1 MEIIIP
7 IVIVIIIVMSLLL
20 WFSDRRKYRR
30 YSNLSWLQKSSNRF
44 LALFMLNAVFFFSLS
59 LLSNSVTAQDSNSL
73 QTFIAADKLYLSGKK
88 TAAEQLYRQVKPPFP
103 QQAKIQSIQPFSDP
117 EKLSPAGG
125 VYWRN
130 AQRGMRENLESL
142 IFVSLEKIVEEE
154 PGFIPGY
161 LQLVKAFNQYEQPEK
176 ALATLEHGISL
187 FPDSLELVIAD
198 VKQLENTEQWLEAS
212 IAARQFAIIHSNHP
226 QASQLQEIAEQNLD
240 HFKGELNTELIATGI
255 LGSVGGLVTG
265 DEGSTAL
272 QIAPLLL
279 SGESDF
285 GAVAAEQYKQPGV
298 LIDDPQLT
306 EYVNKVGQKIA
317 ALMGRD
323 EFAYEF
329 YIIRDDAVNAFTL
342 PGGKVFM
349 NTGIL
354 LKMNS
359 EAELAGL
366 LGHEVSHAVLSHG
379 YQRMTKAGLLSN
391 LGAVIPAG
399 DFLSNLI
406 NLDYGRSN
414 ERQSDI
420 LGTRVLAAAG
430 YAADGLYNNMLLFK
444 KEERQSSPEYLSTH
458 PAPDTRISYLRQLI
472 ETNGYNRYAYEGVAN
487 YIQMKKRLAKLLLSE

>member
-1 MEIIIP
+1 MKITIP
-7 IVIVIIIVMSLLL
+7 IIIVIIIVTSLLL
-20 WFSDRRKYRR
+20 RLSDRQKYRR
-30 YSNLSWLQKSSNRF
+30 YLNLSWLKKSSNRF

-59 LLSNSVTAQDSNSL
+59 LLSNSVTAQDANSL
-73 QTFIAADKLYLSGKK
+73 QTFIEADRLYLSGKK
-88 TAAEQLYRQVKPPFP
+88 TAAEQLYRQVKPPFTE
-103 QQAKIQSIQPFSDP
+103 QKKNQLIQPISNP

-130 AQRGMRENLESL
+130 AQRGMSENLESL
-142 IFVSLEKIVEEE
+142 IFVSLEKMVEEE

-176 ALATLEHGISL
+176 ALAALEHGVSL

-212 IAARQFAIIHSNHP
+212 IAARQFAIIHPNHP
-226 QASQLQEIAEQNLD
+226 QASQLQEIADQNLD
-240 HFKGELNTELIATGI
+240 HFKGQLNTELIATGI

-265 DEGSTAL
+265 DDGSTAL

-285 GAVAAEQYKQPGV
+285 GAVAAEQYEQSGV

-323 EFAYEF
+323 EFEYEF
-329 YIIRDDAVNAFTL
+329 HIVRDDTLNASTL
-342 PGGKVFM
+342 PGGKVFV
-349 NTGIL
+349 NSGIL

-379 YQRMTKAGLLSN
+379 YQKMTKNGLLSN

-406 NLDYGRSN
+406 NLDYSRSN

-420 LGTRVLAAAG
+420 LGTRVLATAG

-444 KEERQSSPEYLSTH
+444 EIETQRPPEYLSDH
-458 PAPDTRISYLRQLI
+458 PVPDSRIDYLKELI
-472 ETNGYNRYAYEGVAN
+472 ETNGYNRYAYEGVAD
-487 YIQMKKRLAKLLLSE
+487 YTKMKKRLAKLL

>member
-1 MEIIIP
+1 MKIIIF
-7 IVIVIIIVMSLLL
+7 ILTSLLL
-20 WFSDRRKYRR
+20 CLGDRKIYRR
-30 YSNLSWLQKSSNRF
+30 YLNLNWLRKSSNRF
-44 LALFMLNAVFFFSLS
+44 LAFSMLSAVFFLSLS
-59 LLSNSVTAQDSNSL
+59 LLFNSVSAQDSNSL
-73 QTFIAADKLYLSGKK
+73 QTFIEADRLYLSGKK
-88 TAAEQLYRQVKPPFP
+88 TAAEQLYRQVKPSFP
-103 QQAKIQSIQPFSDP
+103 EQEKIQLIQPFSDP
-117 EKLSPAGG
+117 EKLSPAGA

-130 AQRGMRENLESL
+130 AQRGMSKNLESL

-176 ALATLEHGISL
+176 ALAILEHGVSL
-187 FPDSLELVIAD
+187 FPDSLELVSAD
-198 VKQLENTEQWLEAS
+198 IKQLENAEQWLEAS
-212 IAARQFAIIHSNHP
+212 IAARQFAIIHPNHP
-226 QASQLQEIAEQNLD
+226 QASQLQEIADRNLD
-240 HFKGELNTELIATGI
+240 HFKGKLNTELITSGI

-265 DEGSTAL
+265 DDGSTAL

-279 SGESDF
+279 SGESYF

-298 LIDDPQLT
+298 LIEDPQLT
-306 EYVNKVGQKIA
+306 EYVNKVGQKIS

-323 EFAYEF
+323 EFEYEF
-329 YIIRDDAVNAFTL
+329 SIVRDDTVNASTF
-342 PGGKVFM
+342 PGGKVFV

-354 LKMNS
+354 LKLNS

-379 YQRMTKAGLLSN
+379 YQKMTKAAVFSN

-406 NLDYGRSN
+406 NLDYSRSN
-414 ERQSDI
+414 KRQSDI

-444 KEERQSSPEYLSTH
+444 KQETQRSPEYLATH
-458 PAPDTRISYLRQLI
+458 PVPDTRINYLRQLI
-472 ETNGYNRYAYEGVAN
+472 ETNGYNRYAYEGVEN
-487 YIQMKKRLAKLLLSE
+487 YTKMKKRLIKLL